1 MQQIKRGRQGAE
13 GWREVLD
20 RFAQSG
26 LTARAFCDLE
36 GISPASFYRWR
47 SLLKGRQK
55 KPRSQ
60 KPSMAADPAAG
71 FVDLGALSPSGPR
84 FEMRLDLGGG
94 VLLHLVRG

>member
-26 LTARAFCDLE
+26 LTARAFCERE
-36 GISPASFYRWR
+36 GISTASFYRWR
-47 SLLKGRQK
+47 SMLKGSQQK
-55 KPRSQ
+55 LRSQ
-60 KPSMAADPAAG
+60 KPSMVADSAAG
-71 FVDLGALSPSGPR
+71 FVDLGALSTSGSR
-84 FEMRLDLGGG
+84 FEVRLDLGGG